1 MTPAGRPTKPPHLRK
16 QKVNLQYTSVERWA
30 YDELVL
36 EAQRI
41 DSGGVKQQIDT
52 ALMDR
57 AKKLKKARK
66 ARERRQAK
74 E

>member
-1 MTPAGRPTKPPHLRK
+1 MTPAGRPTKPPHKRA
-16 QKVNLQYTSVERWA
+16 QKVHLNYTSIERWA

-36 EAQRI
+36 EAQRVG
-41 DSGGVKQQIDT
+41 SGGVKQQIDT

-57 AKKLKKARK
+57 AKKLKKAREK
-66 ARERRQAK
+66 REAK